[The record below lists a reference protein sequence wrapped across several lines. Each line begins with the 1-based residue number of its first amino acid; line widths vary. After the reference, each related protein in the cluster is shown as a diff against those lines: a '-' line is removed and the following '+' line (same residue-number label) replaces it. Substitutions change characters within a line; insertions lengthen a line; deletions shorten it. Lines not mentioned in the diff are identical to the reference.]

1 MNLVNN
7 LSQYTVKLLSL
18 VRGRDELETILDKC
32 GKENEEKY
40 VRLSR
45 IDLALKFEEK
55 NVNDNF
61 DVVIVKSIN

>member
-1 MNLVNN
+1 LQLAHN
-7 LSQYTVKLLSL
+7 LSKYTVKLLSL

-40 VRLSR
+40 IRLSR

-55 NVNDNF
+55 PVRKLPEAF
-61 DVVIVKSIN
+61 